1 MRWRW
6 TSLARRIAQVAS
18 CAAFFCS
25 SACSSDDES
34 ATPSARNL
42 AVNEISAAGSEWL
55 ELYHWGGG
63 ELDLAQYGLTDTDED
78 TGLPRTDKAMRLP
91 AGTQL
96 ASGGFLLVLMG
107 KQDAAPGPYTKEAC
121 LPDVDSGCLYATFS
135 ISEARGEAVHLI
147 TPDNEAVLNV
157 NFPTTLAAPAESN
170 ATVCRLPDG
179 TGALTTC
186 VPTPGAS
193 NRAQ

>member
-1 MRWRW
+1 MRRRC
-6 TSLARRIAQVAS
+6 TSLARRVAQVAA
-18 CAAFFCS
+18 CAAFFCGI
-25 SACSSDDES
+25 ACSSDDEGT
-34 ATPSARNL
+34 TPSADNL

-107 KQDAAPGPYTKEAC
+107 KQDTPPGPYTKEAC
-121 LPDVDSGCLYATFS
+121 LPDVDSSCLYAAFS

-147 TPDNEAVLNV
+147 TPDNEALLDV
-157 NFPTTLAAPAESN
+157 NFPANLMAPAESN
-170 ATVCRLPDG
+170 STVCRLPDG
-179 TGALTTC
+179 TGELTTC
-186 VPTPGAS
+186 VPSPGAS
-193 NRAQ
+193 NRAR